1 MPAQP
6 VSVLSTIDAAVNTT
20 ILCQVQQ
27 TVLAMKK
34 HKILKHCWTDTDHVL
49 DIKEGG
55 QLPPFDAVQFHQAM
69 TERPTCSGAAP
80 EENEYT
86 YECLSTMSPL
96 NFLVTATP
104 GVRISQGQVD
114 RAKAQDFPE
123 GKPFTRISRPF
134 VIQVPNRS
142 WDPQAHRGM
151 WILTTGL
158 ERLIALIQ
166 ASDRCF
172 NNDKLAKQYRTM
184 VRNIKVIFMLVS
196 HAKLTM
202 TSFQLREQAAEDG
215 DIERFS
221 ALQKIEFIYKEYK
234 SMDVS
239 TGKQM
244 LTQDLFQRFRSL
256 NFTTSSRCSD
266 KLTYGMLEN
275 VITIGNRILSSKV
288 SLTCL
293 HMIENMSASRASN
306 PMNSLSKLSVMVT
319 KCRTPEAVEWFL
331 QMVVLGMRQN
341 FVTERDLTQTQLKKS
356 TCALMLMKRE
366 ILHFFMNHF
375 LEKHGFPSDTWTALH
390 DSMSTF
396 EKLYERM
403 VDKNT
408 GKPTERSFLQCLSES
423 GRRLLLF
430 VESLVYQATF
440 DGTIKTGMKHSRS
453 ASEILGYQV
462 LQNEISSIVERL
474 QTERKIAQSLDTAAQ
489 ALDNVLG
496 TAAQEQDGNGIAVAD
511 SGGSKAE
518 DSVTANA
525 Q

>member
-1 MPAQP
+1 
-6 VSVLSTIDAAVNTT
+6 
-20 ILCQVQQ
+20 
-27 TVLAMKK
+27 
-34 HKILKHCWTDTDHVL
+34 
-49 DIKEGG
+49 
-55 QLPPFDAVQFHQAM
+55 
-69 TERPTCSGAAP
+69 
-80 EENEYT
+80 
-86 YECLSTMSPL
+86 
-96 NFLVTATP
+96 
-104 GVRISQGQVD
+104 
-114 RAKAQDFPE
+114 
-123 GKPFTRISRPF
+123 
-134 VIQVPNRS
+134 
-142 WDPQAHRGM
+142 
-151 WILTTGL
+151 
-158 ERLIALIQ
+158 
-166 ASDRCF
+166 
-172 NNDKLAKQYRTM
+172 
-184 VRNIKVIFMLVS
+184 
-196 HAKLTM
+196 
-202 TSFQLREQAAEDG
+202 
-215 DIERFS
+215 
-221 ALQKIEFIYKEYK
+221 
-234 SMDVS
+234 MDVS
-239 TGKQM
+239 IGKQ
-244 LTQDLFQRFRSL
+244 TTTKDLFQRFRSL

-293 HMIENMSASRASN
+293 HMIENMSASRANN
-306 PMNSLSKLSVMVT
+306 PMNSISNLSVVVK
-319 KCRTPEAVEWFL
+319 KCRTTEAVEWFL

-341 FVTERDLTQTQLKKS
+341 FVTERDLTQAQLSKS

-366 ILHFFMNHF
+366 ILHYFMNHF
-375 LEKHGFPSDTWTALH
+375 LERHGFPSDTWTALH

-408 GKPTERSFLQCLSES
+408 GKPTERSFLRCLSES
-423 GRRLLLF
+423 ARRLLLF
-430 VESLVYQATF
+430 VESLVYRATF

>member
-6 VSVLSTIDAAVNTT
+6 VSVLTSIDWAVNTT
-20 ILCQVQQ
+20 LLTQVQQ
-27 TVLAMKK
+27 TVLAMNK
-34 HKILKHCWTDTDHVL
+34 HKILKHCWTDTDVL

-104 GVRISQGQVD
+104 GVRISQGQVE
-114 RAKAQDFPE
+114 RAKAQYFPE
-123 GKPFTRISRPF
+123 GEPFTRISRPF

-184 VRNIKVIFMLVS
+184 VRNIKIIFMLVS

-239 TGKQM
+239 TGKQT
-244 LTQDLFQRFRSL
+244 LTKDLFQRFRSL

-293 HMIENMSASRASN
+293 HMIENMSTLRF
-306 PMNSLSKLSVMVT
+306 
-319 KCRTPEAVEWFL
+319 C
-331 QMVVLGMRQN
+331 MR
-341 FVTERDLTQTQLKKS
+341 
-356 TCALMLMKRE
+356 
-366 ILHFFMNHF
+366 
-375 LEKHGFPSDTWTALH
+375 
-390 DSMSTF
+390 
-396 EKLYERM
+396 
-403 VDKNT
+403 
-408 GKPTERSFLQCLSES
+408 
-423 GRRLLLF
+423 
-430 VESLVYQATF
+430 
-440 DGTIKTGMKHSRS
+440 
-453 ASEILGYQV
+453 
-462 LQNEISSIVERL
+462 
-474 QTERKIAQSLDTAAQ
+474 
-489 ALDNVLG
+489 
-496 TAAQEQDGNGIAVAD
+496 
-511 SGGSKAE
+511 KA
-518 DSVTANA
+518 
-525 Q
+525 

>member
-1 MPAQP
+1 M
-6 VSVLSTIDAAVNTT
+6 
-20 ILCQVQQ
+20 C
-27 TVLAMKK
+27 
-34 HKILKHCWTDTDHVL
+34 
-49 DIKEGG
+49 
-55 QLPPFDAVQFHQAM
+55 
-69 TERPTCSGAAP
+69 RP
-80 EENEYT
+80 E
-86 YECLSTMSPL
+86 
-96 NFLVTATP
+96 
-104 GVRISQGQVD
+104 
-114 RAKAQDFPE
+114 
-123 GKPFTRISRPF
+123 
-134 VIQVPNRS
+134 
-142 WDPQAHRGM
+142 
-151 WILTTGL
+151 
-158 ERLIALIQ
+158 
-166 ASDRCF
+166 
-172 NNDKLAKQYRTM
+172 
-184 VRNIKVIFMLVS
+184 
-196 HAKLTM
+196 KLTH
-202 TSFQLREQAAEDG
+202 
-215 DIERFS
+215 
-221 ALQKIEFIYKEYK
+221 
-234 SMDVS
+234 
-239 TGKQM
+239 
-244 LTQDLFQRFRSL
+244 
-256 NFTTSSRCSD
+256 
-266 KLTYGMLEN
+266 GMLDN
-275 VITIGNRILSSKV
+275 VVGIGNRILSSKV

-306 PMNSLSKLSVMVT
+306 PMNSLSKLSVVVT

-341 FVTERDLTQTQLKKS
+341 FVTERDLTQAQLSKS

-408 GKPTERSFLQCLSES
+408 GKPTERSFLWCLSES

-430 VESLVYQATF
+430 VESLVYRATF

-474 QTERKIAQSLDTAAQ
+474 QTERKIAQSLDTAAH

-518 DSVTANA
+518 DSVTAMGPLHCSQKDNLAPVLAAYVKSTAENQAVVLAIIDAHYRQYCRLFISNDIAELKQDLSMKTSDLAMTAGSDSGTVLFHWDLALSSETVTHASRCAACWKVGVA
-525 Q
+525 QASTQRPMLHILAPERLYFCSMVVATPRV